1 MECGFLL
8 WRGKEHEKASSSENG
23 FALLLL
29 CLVVNLG
36 SSLWWVL
43 VGDSMDDGDG
53 EGLKLKTWK
62 RLGMGMGFGGKRKER
77 ETELSIWDREV
88 VGFVIVFRVDYGFE
102 VTQVF
107 AFEFG

>member
-8 WRGKEHEKASSSENG
+8 WRGKEHGKASSSENG

-62 RLGMGMGFGGKRKER
+62 RLGMGFGGKRKER